1 MVMCMPLLSSITS
14 ILILGNISLPGTINF
29 VAEFSSLLTA
39 TKYSIFVS
47 VSVCIGIF
55 LETVYSFFMYSK
67 IYFGSFS
74 NFTYQ
79 TRDLIAL
86 QYQSFTPL
94 LALILLLGVMPN
106 FIVPFLLNA
115 LAFQV
120 SL

>member
-1 MVMCMPLLSSITS
+1 MYAPTFFLYFYF
-14 ILILGNISLPGTINF
+14 NIRKHFFTRNHKF
-29 VAEFSSLLTA
+29 CAEFSSLLSA
-39 TKYSIFVS
+39 TKYSIFVG

-55 LETVYSFFMYSK
+55 LETVYSFFMYNK

-79 TRDLIAL
+79 TRDLTAL

-106 FIVPFLLNA
+106 FIVPFLLTA